1 MKNIKQHLLRICVTI
16 SFLIVTSVSFCQN
29 SNQLDMSGL
38 LPQFSRMT
46 PEAESLGRYGNFE
59 VSEYSGALDI
69 KIPLCTIKSGD
80 VTFPIDLY
88 YDATGVKVDQDAT
101 IVGLGWNLN
110 FGGYIN
116 HIVCGLD
123 DFGNEPLS
131 SSEIYKKYW
140 SDKLVSDEYP
150 FQSFHHFGTPLEPN
164 PNIPNEDCI
173 PDTILIK
180 LKTIYRNNKQLNNDM
195 ADGHYIPDIFTA
207 YFFGYHLSFYIDRCD
222 NNKIVILNDNSKKY
236 NITFK
241 YDPYP
246 GSYPEYFVI
255 TDDRGINY
263 KFCAFKE
270 FDYKDS
276 YYLTNIYGADGI
288 NGNNAVSIEY
298 KQIFYNL
305 SNSHT
310 NVKEI
315 NTLTECISE
324 YCSASINLVFDAIS
338 VNAKYSN
345 SQMGDSRKVY
355 PSKIKTALNVIEFNY
370 QDREDIIGSKAISSM
385 IVKSEGGNEV
395 KKISFSYDYY
405 NEKLCARNFT
415 KKRLR
420 LCGVNINEKEYKFSY
435 NSDELP
441 EFGAHSKDYWG
452 YYNGV
457 NNGTLCGTPKYTIE
471 NGNVKEVKSLGD
483 ANRYASEDF
492 CKIGM
497 LKKITYPTGG
507 YSVYDFEIN
516 RFNDKYYYYPDAN
529 KKVGPFVVTKTVND
543 VACSICGAGGPRT
556 LSKTFAIEKNI
567 KYKLSLSATT
577 TKGSSDISSI
587 TLKTSS
593 GRIIRHVTAPFSS
606 KNLQS
611 IEEDIILDKGNY
623 IIDAAITVNGKG
635 YETTANCCLSHEDT
649 TKMDVKPTST
659 NENGGYSCG
668 GGLRI
673 KSIKNYD
680 TPSNRNK
687 FLGGIVYEY
696 SDGKL
701 LVPTNRLYTRI
712 VNFNF
717 DAEHSGRW
725 SCEDFNFFIGDVE
738 QFNSGAH
745 ARYIKANYYVGCSEP
760 NYMYMCS
767 MGSPATV
774 GYSGIVKKSVNEKNE
789 IIGVKKYLF
798 HNNGYIIDET
808 TANISDNVFFYTPNG
823 HLNGKLYGELS
834 YSGNG
839 MLKKS
844 NSYQYES
851 KKMGTLFCPKS
862 TRLYRLGLKLNNF
875 CHYNIMFAK
884 SFYWSYLSESRESEY
899 DDKGKLMETTTT
911 TYDYLP
917 SNYQVS
923 KKTVSRGSDN
933 ICCKYWYPIDEKA
946 EGASIL
952 SDNHQLSEVTATDSY
967 HNGEYIGGNKFT
979 YTSKNGLPVVKSA
992 YSVHPKNNT
1001 ELLEMLVN
1009 NYDNAGNIREYQ
1021 RKDGTIVTI
1030 IWSYNH
1036 QYPIMEIVGCTYKQ
1050 VENCVSEICK
1060 IENSISVSESVIVSM
1075 HYTLRTNF
1083 PHAHV
1088 TAYIYNPMYKIAGI
1102 IEPNGKRTNYRYD
1115 EFGRLAEVLYDSNK
1129 HKPSDLSTSDT
1140 KKIVSTSLG
1149 TITAST
1155 VSGVPN
1161 NNNSKSFNV
1170 YSNSVLSI
1178 KGSIGSTSNSSY
1190 GSQDLLITVINSKTN
1205 QTVLNYYL
1213 PMEYMSKTCGFNL
1226 SKELSLQPGEYV
1238 IKANKPSKSNW
1249 NCDWS
1254 LTLLTETIESNSK
1267 RNEQTV
1273 KKYNYNFGGFENK

>member
-46 PEAESLGRYGNFE
+46 PEAESLGRYGNFD

-80 VTFPIDLY
+80 VTCPIELY
-88 YDATGVKVDQDAT
+88 YDATGIKVDQDAT

-110 FGGYIN
+110 FGGCIN

-123 DFGNEPLS
+123 DFGGEPDS
-131 SSEIYKKYW
+131 RGREIYKKYW

-150 FQSFHHFGTPLEPN
+150 LQSFHQYGTPLEMN
-164 PNIPNEDCI
+164 PNVPYNNHPKYYYLND
-173 PDTILIK
+173 PLFILN
-180 LKTIYRNNKQLNNDM
+180 TDM

-207 YFFGYHLSFYIDRCD
+207 YFFGHHLSFCIDRCD

-236 NITFK
+236 NITFN

-246 GSYPEYFVI
+246 GSYPKYFII

-263 KFCAFKE
+263 KFCAFRE
-270 FDYKDS
+270 FDHEDS

-288 NGNNAVSIEY
+288 NGKSAVSIEY
-298 KQIFYNL
+298 KQIFYNVAE
-305 SNSHT
+305 SRANI
-310 NVKEI
+310 KQI
-315 NTLTECISE
+315 NTITERISE
-324 YCSASINLVFDAIS
+324 YCSSDLQLEFDAES
-338 VNAKYSN
+338 VHAKFSN
-345 SQMGDSRKVY
+345 SEMGDSRKVY
-355 PSKIKTALNVIEFNY
+355 PSKIKTALDAIEFNY
-370 QDREDIIGSKAISSM
+370 LDREDILGSKAISSM
-385 IVKSEGGNEV
+385 IVKSEGGNPI

-405 NEKLCARNFT
+405 NEKSSAKYTT

-441 EFGAHSKDYWG
+441 EFGASSKDYWG

-507 YSVYDFEIN
+507 YSVYDFESN

-529 KKVGPFVVTKTVND
+529 KKVGPFIVTKSVYDDGISVYGT
-543 VACSICGAGGPRT
+543 GGGPKSI
-556 LSKTFAIEKNI
+556 SKTFTI
-567 KYKLSLSATT
+567 KQTREYKLRASATT
-577 TKGSSDISSI
+577 TKGSCDISSVTI
-587 TLKTSS
+587 KTSS
-593 GRIIRHVTAPFSS
+593 GSIIRHITASVSS
-606 KNLQS
+606 NLET
-611 IEEDIILDKGNY
+611 IEENITLNKGEY
-623 IIDAAITVNGKG
+623 IMEANIDVGGKG
-635 YETTANCCLSHEDT
+635 YETTATCSIYHEDT
-649 TKMDVKPTST
+649 TKMEVKPVSA
-659 NENGGYSCG
+659 NECGGYSFG

-680 TPSNRNK
+680 APSNGNK
-687 FLGGIVYEY
+687 FLGGAVYEY

-701 LVPTNRLYTRI
+701 LVPTSRLYTRI
-712 VNFNF
+712 VNFKF
-717 DAEHSGRW
+717 RAKQSGKW
-725 SCEDFNFFIGDVE
+725 SCGDFWFWVFDLE
-738 QFNSGAH
+738 SFNSGPPK
-745 ARYIKANYYVGCSEP
+745 YIKADYYVGCSEP

-767 MGSPATV
+767 MESPATV
-774 GYSGIVKKSVNEKNE
+774 GYSEVIKKSVNEKNE

-808 TANISDNVFFYTPNG
+808 TANISDNVFFNIPDG
-823 HLNGKLYGELS
+823 HLNGKLYRELF

-839 MLKKS
+839 ILKKS
-844 NSYQYES
+844 YSYQYISE
-851 KKMGTLFCPKS
+851 KMGTLFCPKS
-862 TRLYRLGLKLNNF
+862 VRLYRLGLDLRNYV
-875 CHYNIMFAK
+875 HYNIMFAK
-884 SFYWSYLSESRESEY
+884 RFYWSYLSESSESEY

-923 KKTVSRGSDN
+923 KKTVSRGTEN
-933 ICCKYWYPIDEKA
+933 VCVKYWYPVDKKT
-946 EGASIL
+946 EGTSFL
-952 SDNHQLSEVTATDSY
+952 SDNHYLSEVTATDSY
-967 HNGEYIGGNKFT
+967 HNGEFIGGNKFN

-1115 EFGRLAEVLYDSNK
+1115 EFGRLAEVLYDSNM

-1178 KGSIGSTSNSSY
+1178 KGSIGSTSNFSY

-1273 KKYNYNFGGFENK
+1273 KKYNYNFGGFGNK